1 MRSRLA
7 PALAASLLTSSIVAQ
22 NNNQT
27 STLSPIVPGGVPF
40 TLSIE
45 EVEWSGDPLPAIHS
59 AATAIHDGKM
69 LFVGG
74 KTSGLHGF
82 TCDPAQNFPPAHFNR
97 ELYVVDLAS
106 GDVFARSIDDPA
118 SGLTGEQRSEVASI
132 NTLRLQVG
140 DRLLVVGGYG
150 LDTSLDYA
158 TFGSLRIMDVPGT
171 IAWAMGDSTQLVDH
185 VKFVAPPAEA
195 PGELATTFFT
205 LTGGEMIRMPGT
217 KLDEFMLC
225 LGQSFQQ
232 GYGCTPGF
240 PNQTYSR
247 QIRRFAID
255 LDAKSPVA
263 IFRSASPQAS
273 WARRRDLNIFP
284 ARVPG
289 GEGAVVAAGP
299 VTPGPIP
306 GIWTV
311 PIVVGPSGLMSMD
324 DPNDPATLKQGF
336 AAYASSKLAFWST
349 SRGENWLV
357 AMGGIGYV
365 VVENGAYV
373 ENVELPYSNASFALR
388 YAPSSDAWSQHLML
402 DSSFPTIVSPSS
414 GETFFFG
421 TETLVFPLLPTD
433 SHDMFDLDAL
443 LAAGKPVEIALLH
456 GGIVAEGQGVGSFPN
471 TYASNVMFKVSIE
484 PACIGDFTGTGSV
497 DGSDLAVLLGA
508 WGPVP
513 TNAIVPSDL
522 NGDGEV
528 NGADLGLLLSHW
540 GPCGKP

>member
-1 MRSRLA
+1 MRLRLA
-7 PALAASLLTSSIVAQ
+7 PILVACLTAAPLLAQ
-22 NNNQT
+22 NTNQT
-27 STLSPIVPGGVPF
+27 PTVSPIAPGGAPF
-40 TLSIE
+40 TLSIT
-45 EVEWSGDPLPAIHS
+45 EVEWTGDPLPAIHS
-59 AATAIHDGKM
+59 AATAIHDGKL

-82 TCDPAQNFPPAHFNR
+82 TCDPAQNFPAANFNR
-97 ELYVVDLAS
+97 EIYVVDLAS
-106 GDVFARSIDDPA
+106 GDVFDRSIDDPA
-118 SGLTGEQRSEVASI
+118 SGLAAAERAKVASI
-132 NTLRLQVG
+132 NTLRLQAG
-140 DRLLVVGGYG
+140 DRLLVIGGYG
-150 LDTSLDYA
+150 LDADLDYA

-171 IAWAMGDSTQLVDH
+171 IAWAMGDATQLVDH

-217 KLDEFMLC
+217 KLYEFMLC

-289 GEGAVVAAGP
+289 GDGAIAAAGP
-299 VTPGPIP
+299 FTPGPSP

-311 PIVVGPSGLMSMD
+311 PIVVGPTGLMSMD

-336 AAYASSKLAFWST
+336 AAYASSKLAMWSE

-373 ENVELPYSNASFALR
+373 EDTGLPYSNASLALR
-388 YAPSSDAWSQHLML
+388 HAPASDSWSQHLLL
-402 DSSFPTIVSPSS
+402 DSSFPTIVAPAS
-414 GETFFFG
+414 GENYYVG
-421 TETLVFPLLPTD
+421 TETLVFPLVPTD
-433 SHDMFDLDAL
+433 DHDMFDLDAL
-443 LAAGKPVEIALLH
+443 LAAGKPVDVALLH
-456 GGIVAEGQGVGSFPN
+456 CGIVAE
-471 TYASNVMFKVSIE
+471 
-484 PACIGDFTGTGSV
+484 
-497 DGSDLAVLLGA
+497 
-508 WGPVP
+508 
-513 TNAIVPSDL
+513 
-522 NGDGEV
+522 
-528 NGADLGLLLSHW
+528 
-540 GPCGKP
+540 